1 MNSFQFI
8 RSARLGLA
16 HQSSQ
21 RKSKT
26 GTGLSWLCI
35 LRDLCG

>member
-16 HQSSQ
+16 HQ
-21 RKSKT
+21 RTPRRTKS
-26 GTGLSWLCI
+26 
-35 LRDLCG
+35 